1 MLKPGH
7 KHENTPTLIKKQV
20 EDWIQNGP
28 SNDLVEQTDRFGE
41 YIARLLKKTDRKK
54 KTKNDNEDIR
64 NDEIVTTSQIRQIFG
79 KLKSIEAK
87 GFNSSERRGEFMMLK
102 PLIAYAAGRHKKTG
116 LLRLKERVSWGIDA
130 VIEGPAENEP
140 QRFKNF
146 CRLFEAILAYHKAH
160 GGS

>member
-64 NDEIVTTSQIRQIFG
+64 NDEDCDDFSNTSDIREVEI
-79 KLKSIEAK
+79 
-87 GFNSSERRGEFMMLK
+87 
-102 PLIAYAAGRHKKTG
+102 H
-116 LLRLKERVSWGIDA
+116 
-130 VIEGPAENEP
+130 
-140 QRFKNF
+140 
-146 CRLFEAILAYHKAH
+146 
-160 GGS
+160 